1 MPESESLL
9 RTDEGFEAFYTRHYK
24 LVYRTC
30 FSYMK
35 NTADA
40 EDCTEDVFVKVLTGQ
55 YSFEDENHE
64 KAWLTVTAMNMCKD
78 KLRHWTHRQVVS
90 LDDCAELVGDGAP
103 HIDETLDAV
112 LKLPPKYKDVIYL
125 HYYMG
130 YKTDRIAE
138 MLEKPPS
145 TSGITCGRQGNF
157 CASCWEG
164 YNRNEKRY
172 GGERSKDGS
181 GD

>member
-64 KAWLTVTAMNMCKD
+64 KAWLTVTAMNLCKD

-130 YKTDRIAE
+130 YSTAEIADI
-138 MLEKPPS
+138 LGAPVNTVS
-145 TSGITCGRQGNF
+145 TRLSRARARLRTVLT
-157 CASCWEG
+157 EV
-164 YNRNEKRY
+164 EH
-172 GGERSKDGS
+172 D
-181 GD
+181 